1 LRYQTRETRRLTEER
16 SKNYFSKLERELDE
30 LRILLKARVKRLT
43 PGTLVKVI
51 TTPDSSLYEKSF
63 DGIVGMILENEVNN
77 FSSSMFRILIDDK
90 IVVCHALDLVV
101 IETEL
106 TEETYNE

>member
-1 LRYQTRETRRLTEER
+1 MITKHRLMLFERTRRLT
-16 SKNYFSKLERELDE
+16 
-30 LRILLKARVKRLT
+30 
-43 PGTLVKVI
+43 PGALVKVI

-90 IVVCHALDLVV
+90 IVVCHALDLEV

-106 TEETYNE
+106 TEETHNE